1 MKNFQKLA
9 LGLLVG
15 ALAIGFSAFTSSE
28 KANNFVAKYYF
39 NGAPEAWSSPG
50 AIAADQT
57 PAHYTAITPS
67 TTYTC
72 QNLDVVCTY
81 DFVGGKYVLNSRGQN
96 SLQ

>member
-9 LGLLVG
+9 LSLVIAG
-15 ALAIGFSAFTSSE
+15 LAIGFSAFTSSE
-28 KANNFVAKYYF
+28 KVNNFAPKYYF
-39 NGAPEAWSSPG
+39 NGSPEAWSSPG
-50 AIAADQT
+50 TIAADQT

-67 TTYTC
+67 TTYSC

-81 DFVGGKYVLNSRGQN
+81 DLVGGKYVLNSRGQN